1 MGGLNMRRHEH
12 SQNIL
17 FVVVLFLILNTGLS
31 AQPTGSLGGEKAYP
45 NPFREQLTI
54 EYQLQQDGRVEIQ
67 INNILGQKIK
77 SFIKEDQQAGLH
89 HINWDGVDESGSIVG
104 NGMYYVT
111 LRTKKDKKVIKI
123 MKTK

>member
-1 MGGLNMRRHEH
+1 MSRLVQSLNIVFIVGL
-12 SQNIL
+12 L
-17 FVVVLFLILNTGLS
+17 LILNPGVS
-31 AQPTGSLGGEKAYP
+31 AQPDGSLGEEKAYP
-45 NPFREQLTI
+45 NPFREHLTI
-54 EYQLQQDGRVEIQ
+54 EYQLQQDGQVEIQ

-77 SFIKEDQQAGLH
+77 SFIREDQQAGLH
-89 HINWDGVDESGSIVG
+89 RVKWDGIDESGSIVS